1 MTTYETPVTNEIP
14 SPPAS
19 PEPASPE
26 PAGHG
31 SASRELAGHGS
42 ARREPSARVRA
53 GSARREPSARGRAPL
68 SRAERAATGVAA
80 VAVAGFAGYGFATH
94 SPSTVGYVSS
104 VLVIAAAVMGLRRAV
119 LPPLLAAGLAS
130 AAIVTLA
137 GGLIRVGHDVLY
149 NANTGPYSPSLGT
162 HYLQYDHFAHAY
174 CSFVIVF
181 ACWFMLAAPYAGQG
195 RRRDLVLLAVG
206 AALGLGA
213 LNEMVEFIATLAHHG
228 AHAGGYW
235 NTGWDLVANFTGA
248 TAAGLVLAR
257 SKAGAKA
264 GAWAGAKAGAWPG
277 AA

>member
-1 MTTYETPVTNEIP
+1 MTPAQQLPASTQQL
-14 SPPAS
+14 PAS
-19 PEPASPE
+19 PEHSGQAPQALAPS
-26 PAGHG
+26 G
-31 SASRELAGHGS
+31 S
-42 ARREPSARVRA
+42 RRP
-53 GSARREPSARGRAPL
+53 PL
-68 SRAERAATGVAA
+68 SRAERAATGTAA
-80 VAVAGFAGYGFATH
+80 VGIAGFAGYGFATH

-104 VLVIAAAVMGLRRAV
+104 VLVIAAAVVRLRRVV
-119 LPPLLAAGLAS
+119 LPPLLAAGLAI
-130 AAIVTLA
+130 AAVATLA

-149 NANTGPYSPSLGT
+149 NASTGPFSPSLGT

-181 ACWFMLAAPYAGQG
+181 ACWFMLAAPYAGKVG
-195 RRRDLVLLAVG
+195 RRDLVLLAVG

-235 NTGWDLVANFTGA
+235 NTGWDLVSNFIGA

-257 SKAGAKA
+257 SRG
-264 GAWAGAKAGAWPG
+264 G